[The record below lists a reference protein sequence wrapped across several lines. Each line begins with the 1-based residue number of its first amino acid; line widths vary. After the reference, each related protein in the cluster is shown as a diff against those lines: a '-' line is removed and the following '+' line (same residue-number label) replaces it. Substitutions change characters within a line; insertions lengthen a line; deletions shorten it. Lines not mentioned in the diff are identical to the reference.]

1 MAFLRW
7 NFPRTGWLVVVAV
20 LQVVAFGGSYLALGL
35 LKIAPSI
42 VLPPLI
48 LLVGLELK
56 RPLVGFEFSFSL
68 SRACLGKFMIVSP
81 QL

>member
-1 MAFLRW
+1 MMRFLRW

-20 LQVVAFGGSYLALGL
+20 FQVVAFGGSYLALGL

-48 LLVGLELK
+48 LLVGL
-56 RPLVGFEFSFSL
+56 S
-68 SRACLGKFMIVSP
+68 
-81 QL
+81 

>member
-1 MAFLRW
+1 MRFLRW

-20 LQVVAFGGSYLALGL
+20 LQVVAFGGSYFALGL

-48 LLVGLELK
+48 LLVGL
-56 RPLVGFEFSFSL
+56 S
-68 SRACLGKFMIVSP
+68 
-81 QL
+81 